1 MGKEIKFRPETFYLS
16 IVDMLAREVEGQKD
30 NTDGKQTND
39 EQEQERQQM
48 VQSLEEAG
56 AQEGTR

>member
-1 MGKEIKFRPETFYLS
+1 MGKEIKFRPETFYLG

>member
-1 MGKEIKFRPETFYLS
+1 MGKEIKFRPETFYLG
-16 IVDMLAREVEGQKD
+16 IVDMLAREVERQKD